1 MTQHFTVIP
10 KGKQFIVRYNPGKV
24 DVASYPSYL
33 RAKFYTYMKNRILN
47 IAKQELN
54 MGVGR

>member
-33 RAKFYTYMKNRILN
+33 RAKFRAYLGNKNIEK
-47 IAKQELN
+47 AEAEFN
-54 MGVGR
+54 MGVK